1 MPYPHAQDFLV
12 IIILRFVVRCPDRML
27 RRPEGDLKP
36 CLWPRCVGYMV
47 PRLRIFVLGRSRIVV
62 RAVISS
68 FWELSLLSLKLRGN
82 HCAGVTYG
90 RAKVKVWNCEIV
102 KAVPTGMFVKQS
114 FGSSVLLCF
123 FPVYDFPAGDR
134 WWLRRQGAVQFEHAQ
149 CPVFCVEFG
158 TSEGFKPI
166 PACGAAE
173 SFQQDFPVSKLAFT
187 NWLCLKIRKCQHRIK
202 KMWNGFV
209 FCLGGGYK
217 TPKLWFGI
225 FVNEPS
231 QIINH
236 LDDVFNHPK

>member
-1 MPYPHAQDFLV
+1 
-12 IIILRFVVRCPDRML
+12 ML

-47 PRLRIFVLGRSRIVV
+47 PRLRIFVLGRSRIMV

-68 FWELSLLSLKLRGN
+68 FGELSLLSLKLRGN

-102 KAVPTGMFVKQS
+102 KAVWRVRDCLYHIDHFQLACLLNRVSGVPFYCAFFLFMIFLLVIGDDCAVK
-114 FGSSVLLCF
+114 
-123 FPVYDFPAGDR
+123 
-134 WWLRRQGAVQFEHAQ
+134 VQFSSNTPNALF
-149 CPVFCVEFG
+149 FCVEFG

-187 NWLCLKIRKCQHRIK
+187 NWLCSKIRKCQHRIK
-202 KMWNGFV
+202 QNMKWFCFFV
-209 FCLGGGYK
+209 LGEVIKHQNFDLGS
-217 TPKLWFGI
+217 LI
-225 FVNEPS
+225 M
-231 QIINH
+231 NH
-236 LDDVFNHPK
+236 RKSSTT

>member
-1 MPYPHAQDFLV
+1 
-12 IIILRFVVRCPDRML
+12 ML

-68 FWELSLLSLKLRGN
+68 FGELSLLSLKLRGN

-102 KAVPTGMFVKQS
+102 KAVWRVRDCLYHFQLACLLNRVSEVPFYSVFSCLWFSCWWSVMTAPS
-114 FGSSVLLCF
+114 RCSSVRTRPMPCFLCWIWDVGGF
-123 FPVYDFPAGDR
+123 QTDTCLRRCWKFPAG
-134 WWLRRQGAVQFEHAQ
+134 LSSIKVGLH
-149 CPVFCVEFG
+149 
-158 TSEGFKPI
+158 
-166 PACGAAE
+166 
-173 SFQQDFPVSKLAFT
+173 KLALFEDT
-187 NWLCLKIRKCQHRIK
+187 EMSTPNQK
-202 KMWNGFV
+202 KWEIVLF

-225 FVNEPS
+225 FNNEPS

-236 LDDVFNHPK
+236 LEDVFNHPK